1 MSILTDADKQLL
13 PLGLRQNKGFN
24 YVTKWYLRG
33 WEPLWYQYAFHQAP
47 QPNTTLLAGIAA
59 GKTTAV
65 AGSNFV
71 DCATIPY
78 FRALN
83 TSVTSKQ
90 AELPFEMLMGWIEGN
105 ERAEHLIDDITLRPY
120 PIIKFKNFSE
130 YAFRTAGKDARFI
143 RGQEYDRINFDEA
156 GLDFFGE
163 TIKVL
168 RGRLRGKRPDGTKR
182 MNRLDVITS
191 PTDTPWLRERFE
203 RGWKENADANL
214 RDYLSFRIETYMNE
228 HLTRRTIALMEKEY
242 PDEMIDVEL
251 RAMFPD
257 YGMSMFAKSH
267 LTACFDQ
274 SLNDAMVLGLN
285 PDEGKP
291 KPGYREEVHH
301 RHGIT
306 LWELPYTPGH
316 MYIMAGDPGTDSPP
330 KRNSGVICV
339 FDVTHRPAR
348 MVYFDW
354 VDGRGSYNPFLNS
367 YRYAISKY
375 HPVLKGLDSTGTQ
388 KAIDELAFEN
398 NGIAVD
404 GINFQKD
411 KEGML
416 NSLISVISNHEVMM
430 PLIKGVNNQLSIY
443 ARDKDKKIAQDIVM
457 TLAIAAFLMR
467 HVPDDANSDDYAEME
482 NRGYLRG
489 GRRNTRLRTNR
500 NARRR

>member
-13 PLGLRQNKGFN
+13 PLGLRQNKGYN

-33 WEPLWYQYAFHQAP
+33 WEPLWYQYAFHQAQ

-59 GKTTAV
+59 GKTTSV
-65 AGSNFV
+65 AASNLV
-71 DCATIPY
+71 DCITIPY
-78 FRALN
+78 FKALN

-90 AELPFEMLMGWIEGN
+90 AELPYEMLMGWIEGN
-105 ERAEHLIDDITLRPY
+105 ERIEHLIDDITLRPY

-168 RGRLRGKRPDGTKR
+168 RGRLRGVRVDGTKR
-182 MNRLDVITS
+182 MDRLDVITS
-191 PTDTPWLRERFE
+191 PTDTPWLRERFD
-203 RGWKENADANL
+203 RGWKEFSRPNL

-228 HLTRRTIALMEKEY
+228 HLTRRTIKLMEEEY

-251 RAMFPD
+251 KAMFPD

-267 LTACFDQ
+267 LQACFNQ
-274 SLNDAMVLGLN
+274 SLNDAMTLGLA
-285 PDEGKP
+285 PEDGKP
-291 KPGYREEVHH
+291 LPGYREEVHH

-306 LWELPYTPGH
+306 LFELPYTPGH
-316 MYIMAGDPGTDSPP
+316 MYVLAGDPGTDGPP
-330 KRNSGVICV
+330 KRNSPAIVV
-339 FDVTHRPAR
+339 FDVTLKPAK
-348 MVYFDW
+348 MVYF
-354 VDGRGSYNPFLNS
+354 
-367 YRYAISKY
+367 
-375 HPVLKGLDSTGTQ
+375 HCTGTQ

-411 KEGML
+411 KDGML
-416 NSLISVISNHEVMM
+416 NSLISVIANHEIEM
-430 PLIKGVNNQLSIY
+430 PLVKGISNQLSIY
-443 ARDKDKKIAQDIVM
+443 SRDKDKKLAQDIVM
-457 TLAIAAFLMR
+457 TMAMAAFLMR
-467 HVPDDANSDDYAEME
+467 HIPDEATSEDYAEME
-482 NRGYLRG
+482 YRGYRRG
-489 GRRNTRLRTNR
+489 GRRNTRIRTNR
-500 NARRR
+500 NARR